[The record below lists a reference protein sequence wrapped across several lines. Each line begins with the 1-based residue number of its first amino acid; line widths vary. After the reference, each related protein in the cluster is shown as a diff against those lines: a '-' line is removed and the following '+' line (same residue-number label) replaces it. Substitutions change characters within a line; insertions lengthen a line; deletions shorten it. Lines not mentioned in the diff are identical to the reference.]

1 VKIKRRT
8 KMGIRKISLIT
19 SDFPVVDSNF
29 NFIVINA
36 SRTEELEKLVVLKKD
51 TCFHRKMDIPSDYII
66 IVDRYKK
73 FLTSKLE
80 LLEVTEDIIEEEYL
94 SYLRKN

>member
-1 VKIKRRT
+1 
-8 KMGIRKISLIT
+8 
-19 SDFPVVDSNF
+19 
-29 NFIVINA
+29 
-36 SRTEELEKLVVLKKD
+36 
-51 TCFHRKMDIPSDYII
+51 MDMPSDYII

>member
-1 VKIKRRT
+1 MSKYCLLT
-8 KMGIRKISLIT
+8 NEGQM
-19 SDFPVVDSNF
+19 VDSNI

-36 SRTEELEKLVVLKKD
+36 GRAGELGNLVVLKKD
-51 TCFHRKMDIPSDYII
+51 TCFHKKLDIPSDYII
-66 IVDRYKK
+66 IVDKYKK

-80 LLEVTEDIIEEEYL
+80 LLNVTEDIIEEEYL

>member
-1 VKIKRRT
+1 MSKYCLLT
-8 KMGIRKISLIT
+8 DEGQL
-19 SDFPVVDSNF
+19 VDSNI
-29 NFIVINA
+29 NFIAINA
-36 SRTEELEKLVVLKKD
+36 GRAGELRNLVVLKKD
-51 TCFHRKMDIPSDYII
+51 TCFHKKLDIPSDYII

>member
-1 VKIKRRT
+1 MSKYC
-8 KMGIRKISLIT
+8 LLT
-19 SDFPVVDSNF
+19 SDFPAVDSNF

>member
-1 VKIKRRT
+1 
-8 KMGIRKISLIT
+8 MGNSKYCLLTNEGQVI
-19 SDFPVVDSNF
+19 DSNF

-36 SRTEELEKLVVLKKD
+36 SRTEDLEKLVVLKKD
-51 TCFHRKMDIPSDYII
+51 TCFHKKLDISLDYII
-66 IVDRYKK
+66 IVDKYKK

-80 LLEVTEDIIEEEYL
+80 LLNVTEDIIEEEYL

>member
-1 VKIKRRT
+1 MSKYCLLT
-8 KMGIRKISLIT
+8 NEGQM
-19 SDFPVVDSNF
+19 VDNNI

-36 SRTEELEKLVVLKKD
+36 GHAGELEKLVVLKKD
-51 TCFHRKMDIPSDYII
+51 TCFHKKLDIPSEYII